1 MIAKAVLSGIED
13 IRRNW
18 GWFLALGIALIL
30 LGVFALIA
38 AEITTLA
45 SVLLFGWLV
54 LFGGVFEVV
63 AAFWARQWSGFF
75 LHLLVGVLY
84 VVVGLLLIAHPVAA
98 AAGLTLL
105 LVALFLTGG
114 AFRILAAAALRY
126 PNWGWSVLDGVIALI
141 LGAMIWKEWPESS
154 LLVIGT
160 FVGIILVFRGW
171 AWVMFALAVR
181 RLPRIGEEFRRSAS
195 GEPISS
201 PV

>member
-1 MIAKAVLSGIED
+1 MIAHALLTEIEAV
-13 IRRNW
+13 RRNW
-18 GWFLALGIALIL
+18 GWFLALGIALVA
-30 LGVFALIA
+30 LGVFALVA

-54 LFGGVFEVV
+54 LFGGVFEAV
-63 AAFWARQWSGFF
+63 AAFWARHWSGFF

-84 VVVGLLLIAHPVAA
+84 VVVGLLMIGHPVAV

-114 AFRILAAAALRY
+114 MFRIVAAAMLRY
-126 PNWGWSVLDGVIALI
+126 PGWGWSVLDGAISLVLAVLI
-141 LGAMIWKEWPESS
+141 WANWPESS

-160 FVGIILVFRGW
+160 FVGIALVFRGW
-171 AWVMFALAVR
+171 AWVMFAQAVR
-181 RLPRIGEEFRRSAS
+181 RLPQVGDFVRQPAGAERV
-195 GEPISS
+195 SS